1 MRVKALIMAGGKGTR
16 LVEITKNLLPK
27 PMVELDG
34 KPLLLRAIES
44 LKRNG
49 VDEVFISVGFLHE
62 FIMDYFGD
70 GKKFGVKINYIVED
84 EPLGSGGALYYLK
97 GKVDDDFIVCMGD
110 ALFDIDISKM
120 LEYHKK
126 HNALATLL
134 THPNCHPYD
143 SDLIVTDENSR
154 VLRID
159 KKGSERN
166 YYYKNNVN
174 AGFFIIN
181 PSALYYFDH
190 LKQASMEN
198 DFIKTLIEDGK
209 TVVAYKSS
217 EYIKDVGTPERY
229 YAGLDELRSGLVQ
242 KKCLRNKQKAIFF
255 DRDGTL
261 NEYNDFVRTPDE
273 LQLVQDAAQ
282 ALKLVNS
289 SEYLA
294 IIISNQPV
302 IARGECT
309 FQEEENIF
317 NKLETELGRSGVYVD
332 GRYYCPHHPH
342 KGFAGEVVSLKID
355 CNCRKPKIGLI
366 QQAVNDFN
374 LELENCYMI
383 GDSNADIQAAKN
395 AGIPSIRVPSGH
407 VEAEKMQASYD
418 AKNLTDAVRYILK
431 ENL

>member
-1 MRVKALIMAGGKGTR
+1 MAGGKGTR

-44 LKRNG
+44 LKKNG
-49 VDEVFISVGFLHE
+49 VDEVYISVGFLHDV
-62 FIMDYFGD
+62 IMDYFGD

-97 GKVDDDFIVCMGD
+97 NKVDDNFVVCMGD

-126 HNALATLL
+126 HDALATLL

-143 SDLIVTDENSR
+143 SDLVVTDKDGK
-154 VLRID
+154 VLKID

-166 YYYKNNVN
+166 YFYKNNVN

-190 LKQASMEN
+190 LKQVSMEN

-229 YAGLDELRSGLVQ
+229 YAGLTELRGGLVE

-261 NEYNDFVRTPDE
+261 NEYNDFIRTPEE
-273 LQLVQDAAQ
+273 LRLVGDAAE

-309 FQEEENIF
+309 FSEVENIF

-342 KGFAGEVVSLKID
+342 KGFAGEVESLKID

-366 QQAVNDFN
+366 ERAVKDFN
-374 LELENCYMI
+374 LELDKCYMI
-383 GDSNADIQAAKN
+383 GDSNADILTAKN

-407 VEAEKMQASYD
+407 VEEEKEQASYD
-418 AKNLTDAVRYILK
+418 AKNLTDAVKYILK